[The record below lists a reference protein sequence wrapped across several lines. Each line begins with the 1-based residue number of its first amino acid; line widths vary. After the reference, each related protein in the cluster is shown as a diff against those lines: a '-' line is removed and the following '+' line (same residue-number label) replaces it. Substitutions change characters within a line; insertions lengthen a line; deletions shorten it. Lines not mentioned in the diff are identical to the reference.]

1 MKKVLNLAAI
11 AALAL
16 TAASCEELFNT
27 IEENLP
33 LPVAVQLTCE
43 GQPFTVEGITVTVTD
58 AEGTFTLEQTTS
70 AEGIAAFELKKGN
83 YSASASYTTS
93 ENGVR
98 LSYTGANSA
107 FTVGLTDLEEPV
119 KLDLKKVESQQIII
133 KEFYNAGC
141 TSGSKGYTNDAYVI
155 LYNNSDIEADATNV
169 VFGFLAP
176 YNGHASNKYLSEAG
190 ALIYEND
197 SWVPAASA
205 IWWFTSPV
213 KIAPYSQIV
222 VAIFGAIDHT
232 ETYPES
238 VNLSDASYYW
248 MSNNGVDQ
256 YTNSKY
262 AASDNIPA
270 GNYLT
275 CHPFSL
281 GNSWV
286 LSNSSPAFFIG
297 NMAAAEIEVLSKDTE
312 NYDHTQGTGDANN
325 VVKFPQA
332 NVIGALEVWSSANI
346 EKSTLRFPASLNNG
360 YVSLTNKQGH
370 TIYRNVDKE
379 ATEALAENEGKL
391 VYDYAGG
398 TLDAATATGS
408 TDPSGID
415 AEASI
420 AKGAHII
427 YKQTNSSANDF
438 HERAVSSLK
447 K

>member
-1 MKKVLNLAAI
+1 
-11 AALAL
+11 
-16 TAASCEELFNT
+16 
-27 IEENLP
+27 
-33 LPVAVQLTCE
+33 
-43 GQPFTVEGITVTVTD
+43 
-58 AEGTFTLEQTTS
+58 
-70 AEGIAAFELKKGN
+70 
-83 YSASASYTTS
+83 
-93 ENGVR
+93 
-98 LSYTGANSA
+98 
-107 FTVGLTDLEEPV
+107 
-119 KLDLKKVESQQIII
+119 
-133 KEFYNAGC
+133 
-141 TSGSKGYTNDAYVI
+141 
-155 LYNNSDIEADATNV
+155 
-169 VFGFLAP
+169 
-176 YNGHASNKYLSEAG
+176 
-190 ALIYEND
+190 
-197 SWVPAASA
+197 
-205 IWWFTSPV
+205 
-213 KIAPYSQIV
+213 
-222 VAIFGAIDHT
+222 
-232 ETYPES
+232 
-238 VNLSDASYYW
+238 
-248 MSNNGVDQ
+248 
-256 YTNSKY
+256 
-262 AASDNIPA
+262 
-270 GNYLT
+270 
-275 CHPFSL
+275 
-281 GNSWV
+281 
-286 LSNSSPAFFIG
+286 
-297 NMAAAEIEVLSKDTE
+297 MAAAEIEVLSKDTE